1 MVTVVEN
8 QINVEEDKDII
19 KAIIEEASFQLD
31 NKDDTNNVEENNN
44 DEMKIEETERIIK
57 YESSAREMIRDLQVY
72 AKSLNIPKK
81 EILCLDHFHI
91 ILDGQK
97 WRSQTRHISPQSST
111 LYSASYTII

>member
-44 DEMKIEETERIIK
+44 DEMKIEETECIIK
-57 YESSAREMIRDLQVY
+57 YEGSAREMIRDLQV
-72 AKSLNIPKK
+72 KQNL
-81 EILCLDHFHI
+81 
-91 ILDGQK
+91 
-97 WRSQTRHISPQSST
+97 
-111 LYSASYTII
+111 